1 MSKPIKNELQ
11 EYFQK
16 QGKGLPTYETKPGKS
31 KGGAPPL
38 WMSILTLPNGEQ
50 FSSGYFSRKADAEKE
65 VATKAF
71 DSLIPVLNVGRSSV
85 KMEEKRDEPVERRPP
100 PGFGGVRDG
109 RSQGETSSSNDFEGL
124 LFDLSRNLN
133 VLPTSSFK
141 DGGGSGVRPGSDII
155 GEACPPPDIFKMYSN
170 LFPVRER
177 VSNPFQV
184 QNNPIQVQNTPIQVQ
199 NTPFQVQNN
208 PIQVQNTPIQ
218 PVLSSNLQ
226 NPFVKRIVVLVDL
239 ENKHKIIDKFF
250 EEIGNKRVDFG
261 GILIDIV
268 VYVGKFHHLVDKEIG
283 VPNFYKSVIRVRKV
297 VVGILRKDGVDV
309 GMCMS
314 AGQML
319 ERKEYDKYI
328 VVTGDSFGAALVDL
342 VRVKNDEWEQR
353 EAVLVVGVG
362 ELVKEV
368 LG

>member
-1 MSKPIKNELQ
+1 MSKPIKNQLQ

-50 FSSGYFSRKADAEKE
+50 FSSGYWSRKADAEKE
-65 VATKAF
+65 VAAKAF
-71 DSLIPVLNVGRSSV
+71 DSLIPVLDVGRSSV

-109 RSQGETSSSNDFEGL
+109 KSRGETPSSNDFEGL

-141 DGGGSGVRPGSDII
+141 DGGGSGGRPGSDII

-170 LFPVRER
+170 LFPTGES

-184 QNNPIQVQNTPIQVQ
+184 QNTPIQ
-199 NTPFQVQNN
+199 
-208 PIQVQNTPIQ
+208 IQNTPIQ
-218 PVLSSNLQ
+218 PVLSSILQ

-261 GILIDIV
+261 EILIDIV
-268 VYVGKFHHLVDKEIG
+268 VYVGKFHHLVDKEIA
-283 VPNFYKSVIRVRKV
+283 VPDFYKSVIRIRKV

-319 ERKEYDKYI
+319 ERKDYDKYI

-368 LG
+368 RG